1 MTRSEFIQRAVLAMF
16 NRKEY
21 TKDMEDEYFDALV
34 DRAENLAIRLQEGG
48 EAPWD
53 EGSSDV
59 AKVAEAVQQLGSA
72 EDIEK
77 ERRRLPR
84 RTSWPS
90 ERSCTSVQQARVV
103 EPRYTPTDNQMHK
116 LWSWAVGLP
125 GYDKK
130 AWQELERLIFELALL
145 SKKRE
150 GT

>member
-77 ERRRLPR
+77 E
-84 RTSWPS
+84 
-90 ERSCTSVQQARVV
+90 
-103 EPRYTPTDNQMHK
+103 
-116 LWSWAVGLP
+116 
-125 GYDKK
+125 
-130 AWQELERLIFELALL
+130 
-145 SKKRE
+145 KKRAR
-150 GT
+150 

>member
-77 ERRRLPR
+77 EK
-84 RTSWPS
+84 
-90 ERSCTSVQQARVV
+90 
-103 EPRYTPTDNQMHK
+103 NQMHK
-116 LWSWAVGLP
+116 LWSRRCAPRAQARRESSLTRGT
-125 GYDKK
+125 GYMV
-130 AWQELERLIFELALL
+130 R
-145 SKKRE
+145 
-150 GT
+150 GCT